1 MNSFLDIVKSNIV
14 AQAVV
19 SIVVGLL
26 LMFWP
31 GITIITVL
39 YLVGIIFAIM
49 GISSLINYF
58 KAPESARITGM
69 LATGVFFC
77 LVALIVFLFPQ
88 VIAGFFSV
96 ILGIILVICGVVNAV
111 RSMELKKYG
120 NNAWIV
126 SLILSSLIAIGGIVI
141 IANPFATTALLVFVL
156 GLIIASNGIVDLIIE
171 AQMRKALKAGQ
182 E

>member
-1 MNSFLDIVKSNIV
+1 MNSFLDIVKSNII
-14 AQAVV
+14 AQAVL
-19 SIVVGLL
+19 SIIVGLL

-31 GITIITVL
+31 GITIVTVL

-49 GISSLINYF
+49 GISSLISYF

-77 LVALIVFLFPQ
+77 VLALIVFLFPQ

-96 ILGIILVICGVVNAV
+96 ILGIILVICGAVNAV
-111 RSMELKKYG
+111 RAMELKSYG
-120 NNAWIV
+120 GNSWIA
-126 SLILSSLIAIGGIVI
+126 SIILSALIAIGGVVI
-141 IANPFATTALLVFVL
+141 IANPFQTTALLVFVL

-171 AQMRKALKAGQ
+171 AQLRKALKSAN
-182 E
+182 

>member
-1 MNSFLDIVKSNIV
+1 MNSFLNIVKSNII
-14 AQAVV
+14 AQAVL
-19 SIVVGLL
+19 SIIVGLL

-31 GITIITVL
+31 GITIVTVL

-49 GISSLINYF
+49 GISSLISYF

-77 LVALIVFLFPQ
+77 VLALIVFLFPQ

-96 ILGIILVICGVVNAV
+96 ILGIILVICGAVNAV
-111 RSMELKKYG
+111 RAMELKSYG
-120 NNAWIV
+120 GNSWIA
-126 SLILSSLIAIGGIVI
+126 SIILSVLIAIGGVVI
-141 IANPFATTALLVFVL
+141 IANPFQTTALMVFVL

-171 AQMRKALKAGQ
+171 AQLRKALKSAN
-182 E
+182 

>member
-14 AQAVV
+14 AQAVL
-19 SIVVGLL
+19 SIIVGLL

-31 GITIITVL
+31 GITIVTVL

-49 GISSLINYF
+49 GISSLISYF

-77 LVALIVFLFPQ
+77 VLALIVFLFPQ

-96 ILGIILVICGVVNAV
+96 ILGIILVICGAVNAV
-111 RSMELKKYG
+111 RAMELKSYG
-120 NNAWIV
+120 GNSWIA
-126 SLILSSLIAIGGIVI
+126 SIILSVLIAIGGVVI
-141 IANPFATTALLVFVL
+141 IANPFQTTALMVFVL

-171 AQMRKALKAGQ
+171 AQLRKALKSAN
-182 E
+182 

>member
-1 MNSFLDIVKSNIV
+1 MNSFLDIVKSNII
-14 AQAVV
+14 AQAVL
-19 SIVVGLL
+19 SIIVGLL

-31 GITIITVL
+31 GITIVTVL

-49 GISSLINYF
+49 GISSLISYF

-77 LVALIVFLFPQ
+77 VLALIVFLFPQ

-96 ILGIILVICGVVNAV
+96 ILGIILVICGAVNAV
-111 RSMELKKYG
+111 RAMELKSYG
-120 NNAWIV
+120 GNSWIA
-126 SLILSSLIAIGGIVI
+126 SIILSVLIAIGGVVI
-141 IANPFATTALLVFVL
+141 IANPFQTTALMVFVL

-171 AQMRKALKAGQ
+171 AQLRKALKSAN
-182 E
+182 